1 MKKLCS
7 AVLTAV
13 MLTQGFGA
21 VSFADT
27 TDQTTTKVIYQN
39 SFSDYADNAAY
50 TQPRGFVKAIADHEG
65 TRNDASYTRFRP
77 WQEEDGDTSV
87 LNGNYTPQGNDT
99 SYLYNRNGAFDVIP
113 FGEVINSGKLHI
125 SMDFMR
131 PDKQFDPNSGQYTDN
146 YVTGGRFM
154 VTLFNTDTND
164 YTTPAGKVY
173 KASGTDVNKF
183 YATDATATEFRNM
196 SDAGTHMSSL
206 VGFMASCPN
215 GVTEY
220 TSVTA
225 KFSGIYGSVGTQ
237 GEGESFDNWNKIKW
251 NVNRWH
257 KLDIIVD
264 LDNKETSS
272 DGKWEGR
279 KVYTYVDGV
288 LAPGDA
294 STAEL
299 VAHNVSGF
307 KGIGV
312 YNEHYSQPGFRYDNV
327 YVSHYT
333 NIEDSVKLL
342 DAETDMSDKKVSV
355 AFTEYLNKTPDASDF
370 TVTNDKGAAVKGYSV
385 SGDGRKA
392 TFDFSNAT
400 GVPKNGRLII
410 KANDT
415 LKGNISNLSVGGQV
429 EIKVA
434 GTEVLYQNTFS
445 HTWWEEEGQTW
456 NDTTPAFDGM
466 VLGNADYTGKAT
478 NHFYTNL
485 KQYSEEDGDKSAIMW
500 RGNNSGANAGAYV
513 VNRNGAFDVIPFN
526 KVINSGKIYFS
537 TDFWVPNEYAYDW
550 NNKRYYNDSDLTP
563 ITDDMTDEQKKAAEN
578 ANAQLKIQ
586 GTIGL
591 TLFNTGTQEYVDNMK
606 ETYGGTYHDG
616 NQNNVT
622 VNYGATGEDLNNF
635 IAMDTAASK
644 MQDSTTPLPVHQSE
658 MFQIGADQN
667 KISGCSGPMR
677 GINRRAATITGANE
691 AWPTYD
697 NTTPKWHKLEVIVD
711 CGTTVTSDN
720 GLFEG
725 NPVKAYVD
733 GVLVNENAST
743 AKLISEKVSGY
754 KGIGIYRRG
763 WARAGFRFDN
773 MYVSHYETEKQ
784 DSVKLLDAEN
794 DFSDKK
800 VSVAF
805 TEYLNKAPEASDFD
819 VKTNVGTPIEGY
831 IVSGDA
837 RKATFDFTNATKLPI
852 DGKVIITPKNTLTG
866 KISGLGISGSME
878 IPFGFSGTNV
888 FEKQDEDGTWFAA
901 TTVAADDK
909 VRAHINVTNGYSD
922 TKNMV
927 YIIAKYTKDDDGS
940 LILSEIIKSESV
952 ECKAKES
959 KDLMTD
965 IVNPDSSAVYKA
977 FVWNADGYRPFME
990 SAIIQ

>member
-27 TDQTTTKVIYQN
+27 TDQNTTKVIYQN

-65 TRNDASYTRFRP
+65 TWNDASYTRFRPWQEEDGDTSVLNGNYTPQGNDTSYLYNRNGAFDVIPFGEVINSGKLHISMDFMRPDKQFDPNSGQYTDNYVTGGRFMVALFNTDTNDYTTPEGKVYKASGTDANKFYATDATATEFRNMSDAGTHMSSLVGFMASCPNGVTEYASVTAKFSGIYGSVGTQGEGEAFDNWNKIKWNVNRWHKLDIIVDLDNKETSSDGKWEGRKVYTYVDGVLAPGDASTAELVAHNVSGFKGIGVYNEHYSQPGFRYDNVYVSHYTNTEDSVKLLNAETDMSDKKVSVAFTEYLNKTPDVSDFTVTNDKGAAVKGYSVSGDGRKATFDFSNATGVPKNGKLIIKANDTLKGNISNLSVGGQVEIKVAGTEVLYQSSFSDYAKNEAYTQPQGFVKAIADHEGTWNEKYTRFRP

-183 YATDATATEFRNM
+183 YATDATASEIANM

-206 VGFMASCPN
+206 F
-215 GVTEY
+215 GVQAYKDGGTIKTE
-220 TSVTA
+220 SVTS
-225 KFSGIYGSVGTQ
+225 KFSGIFGSVGKPGT
-237 GEGESFDNWNKIKW
+237 GESFDNWNKIKW
-251 NVNRWH
+251 NLNQWH

-288 LAPGDA
+288 LADGDT

-307 KGIGV
+307 KGIGL
-312 YNEHYSQPGFRYDNV
+312 YNEHYSDPGFRYDNI

-333 NIEDSVKLL
+333 NTEDSVKLL
-342 DAETDMSDKKVSV
+342 EADSSFGD
-355 AFTEYLNKTPDASDF
+355 
-370 TVTNDKGAAVKGYSV
+370 NDK
-385 SGDGRKA
+385 
-392 TFDFSNAT
+392 T
-400 GVPKNGRLII
+400 
-410 KANDT
+410 
-415 LKGNISNLSVGGQV
+415 
-429 EIKVA
+429 
-434 GTEVLYQNTFS
+434 
-445 HTWWEEEGQTW
+445 
-456 NDTTPAFDGM
+456 
-466 VLGNADYTGKAT
+466 
-478 NHFYTNL
+478 
-485 KQYSEEDGDKSAIMW
+485 
-500 RGNNSGANAGAYV
+500 
-513 VNRNGAFDVIPFN
+513 
-526 KVINSGKIYFS
+526 
-537 TDFWVPNEYAYDW
+537 
-550 NNKRYYNDSDLTP
+550 
-563 ITDDMTDEQKKAAEN
+563 
-578 ANAQLKIQ
+578 
-586 GTIGL
+586 
-591 TLFNTGTQEYVDNMK
+591 
-606 ETYGGTYHDG
+606 
-616 NQNNVT
+616 
-622 VNYGATGEDLNNF
+622 
-635 IAMDTAASK
+635 
-644 MQDSTTPLPVHQSE
+644 
-658 MFQIGADQN
+658 
-667 KISGCSGPMR
+667 
-677 GINRRAATITGANE
+677 
-691 AWPTYD
+691 
-697 NTTPKWHKLEVIVD
+697 
-711 CGTTVTSDN
+711 
-720 GLFEG
+720 
-725 NPVKAYVD
+725 
-733 GVLVNENAST
+733 
-743 AKLISEKVSGY
+743 
-754 KGIGIYRRG
+754 
-763 WARAGFRFDN
+763 
-773 MYVSHYETEKQ
+773 
-784 DSVKLLDAEN
+784 
-794 DFSDKK
+794 

-831 IVSGDA
+831 TVSGDA

-866 KISGLGISGSME
+866 KISGLNISGSME

-901 TTVAADDK
+901 TTVAAGDK

-922 TKNMV
+922 PKTMV
-927 YIIAKYTKDDDGS
+927 YIIAKYTKDADGS

-959 KDLMTD
+959 KDLPTE
-965 IVNPDSSAVYKA
+965 IINLDSGAVYKA
-977 FVWNADGYRPFME
+977 FVWNSDGYRPFME
-990 SAIIQ
+990 SAVIQ